1 MSTEGSAGK
10 MKHVTLN
17 ILQKLEIIRRL
28 VISESQKVVMFSYT
42 IGLSTIYNIKKQT
55 D

>member
-1 MSTEGSAGK
+1 

-17 ILQKLEIIRRL
+17 ILLKLEIIRRP
-28 VISESQKVVMFSYT
+28 VTGESQNVVMVSYN
-42 IGLSTIYNIKKQT
+42 IGLSTIYNVEKNN

>member
-1 MSTEGSAGK
+1 

-17 ILQKLEIIRRL
+17 ILQELEIIRRL
-28 VISESQKVVMFSYT
+28 VIGESQNVVMVSYN
-42 IGLSTIYNIKKQT
+42 IGLSTIYNTKKQN

>member
-1 MSTEGSAGK
+1 

-28 VISESQKVVMFSYT
+28 VIGENQNVVMVSYN
-42 IGLSTIYNIKKQT
+42 IGL
-55 D
+55 

>member
-1 MSTEGSAGK
+1 

-28 VISESQKVVMFSYT
+28 VIGESQNVVMVSYN
-42 IGLSTIYNIKKQT
+42 ISLSTIYNIKKQN

>member
-1 MSTEGSAGK
+1 

-17 ILQKLEIIRRL
+17 MLLKLVIIRRL
-28 VISESQKVVMFSYT
+28 VIGESQNVVMVSYN
-42 IGLSTIYNIKKQT
+42 IELSTIYNVEKNN